1 MDYLLRVVSASE
13 GITSRTEEFLNFG
26 MYILFNFHI
35 IAYNMQIPIITIIT
49 KIDLINNEQKSIFI
63 KEFKSTVLKL
73 KIERVPIIMKN
84 NDDVVLFSRNIQE
97 KNIMLTFL
105 VSNLQWEGLN
115 LFKTFL
121 SMLSVNNKL
130 EDELKEIELE
140 KMEFD
145 IHETIQMGNQFI
157 LVGIVS
163 KGKVKAGSKCFLGPD
178 QEGNFRVVEIVNIHC
193 KKIDVAYSNKGQY
206 CSIMIKGLNGLNKE
220 DAKKGMVLL
229 DIRSHPVSSRVFEVE
244 LWTIDGSRR
253 VIKNTYQPILNI
265 KHIRQGVKIK
275 KYNDIFLFVSEDNET
290 KSELEKVVEKENIN
304 LFNVKSE
311 IEKIKTLKIEDNK
324 KYTDK
329 KKFLVSQEA
338 NSNDEFIISSTT
350 KTKLIFEFMFNP
362 EYITIGSNVIINDQ
376 SLKAF
381 GQVTRIFK

>member
-1 MDYLLRVVSASE
+1 MDYLLLVVSASE
-13 GITSRTEEFLNFG
+13 GITQRTEEFLNFG
-26 MYILFNFHI
+26 NYKLLTFL
-35 IAYNMQIPIITIIT
+35 AYNMQIPIITIIT
-49 KIDLINNEQKSIFI
+49 KIDLINEEQKKLFI

-73 KIERVPIIMKN
+73 KIERVPIVMKN

-97 KNIMLTFL
+97 KNLMLTFL

-115 LFKTFL
+115 LFKNFL

-130 EDELKEIELE
+130 EDELKEIEME

-145 IHETIQMGNQFI
+145 VHETIQMGTQYI

-193 KKIDVAYSNKGQY
+193 KKIDVAYTNKGQY
-206 CSIMIKGLNGLNKE
+206 CSICIKGLNGLNKE

-253 VIKNTYQPILNI
+253 IIKNTYQPILNI
-265 KHIRQGVKIK
+265 KHIRQCVKIK
-275 KYNDIFLFVSEDNET
+275 KYNDIFLFLNEDNEE
-290 KSELEKVVEKENIN
+290 KSDLEKLVEKEGID
-304 LFNVKSE
+304 LFNVRNE
-311 IEKIKTLKIEDNK
+311 IEGIKIKKIEENK
-324 KYTDK
+324 KFLDK
-329 KKFLVSQEA
+329 KKCFSSQEA
-338 NSNDEFIISSTT
+338 NNEEFVISSTT
-350 KTKLIFEFMFNP
+350 KTKLILEFMFNP
-362 EYITIGSNVIINDQ
+362 EYITVGSNVIINDQ

-381 GQVTRIFK
+381 GVITKIFK

>member
-1 MDYLLRVVSASE
+1 
-13 GITSRTEEFLNFG
+13 
-26 MYILFNFHI
+26 
-35 IAYNMQIPIITIIT
+35 MQIPIITIIT

-253 VIKNTYQPILNI
+253 VIKNTDQPILNM
-265 KHIRQGVKIK
+265 KHSRQGVKIK
-275 KYNDIFLFVSEDNET
+275 KYKDIFLFVSEDNET